1 MTTQNPFKY
10 FKTPPEIIRLAVKYC
25 IRYPLSLRQMED
37 TLLGAGMTN
46 SYSIMVR
53 LKECKIW
60 FLELRELLWAL
71 SE

>member
-1 MTTQNPFKY
+1 
-10 FKTPPEIIRLAVKYC
+10 
-25 IRYPLSLRQMED
+25 MED